1 LYSILVVWTT
11 NSAPSNRRPGAGRMR
26 RLKPVA
32 VREGQGD
39 FHGGKPTSLQLFFA
53 PEKCGLST

>member
-1 LYSILVVWTT
+1 LVVWTT